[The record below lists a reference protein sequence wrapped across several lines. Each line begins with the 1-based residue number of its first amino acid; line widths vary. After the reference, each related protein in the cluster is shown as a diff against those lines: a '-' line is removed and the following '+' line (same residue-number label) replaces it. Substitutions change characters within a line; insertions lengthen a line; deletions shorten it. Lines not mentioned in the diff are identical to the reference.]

1 MPNIMTIAEIVAEL
15 SVLQNRVQQ
24 LSKTKEKNMPCGPCG
39 TQVQSG
45 CGSAAGDLLFEC
57 CGRLKMRAQQCEV
70 PIPGCSPA
78 TYPVGLELSV
88 SEFPNMGPDAF
99 VSAFRVTDCRNGKHT
114 RVEVM
119 SAWEGIIKQ
128 GLGAIIPQRPE
139 VASVVGALH
148 DQLGQI
154 VPGSLGA
161 LGYVAPDGT
170 VYAGRFA
177 GDILVEGRVATAPV
191 APAPNQSQ
199 VSYEDGAG
207 HVELLY
213 RDALNRLI
221 QGMGAAIPAQNGAV
235 GVVGALLDGS
245 GNNIPGT
252 IGYVGYQ
259 APDGTQW
266 GFFTPGNAFVGG
278 DLRLMGDLLDADGNV
293 VDFTPTGG
301 TSITE
306 ITNITSPGGATSI
319 WKTGSVN
326 LGGSFTAYPTG
337 VSLEGIIIDGTA
349 SSVMEILCSTTKSRV
364 SFHPQSPTGVKVG
377 LWVNGPNTALSGMM
391 SAAEFGM
398 SNGNYYTLSAP
409 PTPTTLLCHRTAGN
423 QWYGMY
429 TTGSIYVGG
438 SATLAGTAIG
448 GWADDVFDS
457 AYPIPTIEDTLQY
470 AMANKHLPHIPTAD
484 DVVENGLNLNTILPS
499 LLRTIEELFMQ
510 LVGLNDRLNKLEA
523 LYV

>member
-15 SVLQNRVQQ
+15 TALQHRVQQ
-24 LSKTKEKNMPCGPCG
+24 LSRTKERNMPCGPCG
-39 TQVQSG
+39 TQVPSS

-99 VSAFRVTDCRNGKHT
+99 VSALRVTDCRNGKHT
-114 RVEVM
+114 CVEM
-119 SAWEGIIKQ
+119 MTAWEGIIKQ

-161 LGYVAPDGT
+161 LGYVASDGT

-199 VSYEDGAG
+199 GSYEDGAG

-221 QGMGAAIPAQNGAV
+221 HGIGAEIPAQNGAA
-235 GVVGALLDGS
+235 GVIGALLDGS

-252 IGYVGYQ
+252 TGYVGYQ
-259 APDGTQW
+259 APDGTKW
-266 GFFTPGNAFVGG
+266 GFFTPGNAYVGG
-278 DLRLMGDLLDADGNV
+278 NLRLKGNLLDANGHV
-293 VDFTPTGG
+293 VDFTPTRGG
-301 TSITE
+301 SITDITE
-306 ITNITSPGGATSI
+306 IISPGGVTSL
-319 WKTGSVN
+319 WRTGYAN
-326 LGGSFTAYPTG
+326 LGGSYSEFPTG
-337 VSLEGIIIDGTA
+337 VVLERTSFDSIT
-349 SSVMEILCSTTKSRV
+349 SSVMEVLCTVTKSRV
-364 SFHPQSPTGVKVG
+364 SFIPKTAMGGKVG
-377 LWVNGPNTALSGMM
+377 LWVLAPRADSIGNITAG
-391 SAAEFGM
+391 EFGI
-398 SNGNYYTLSAP
+398 SDGSYYGQTSASGIP
-409 PTPTTLLCHRTAGN
+409 ATLLCHRNAEN
-423 QWYGMY
+423 QWYGMW
-429 TTGSIYVGG
+429 TSGNIYVGG

-448 GWADDVFDS
+448 GWADDVFSDS
-457 AYPIPTIEDTLQY
+457 YQLPTIEDTLQY
-470 AMANKHLPHIPTAD
+470 AVKNQRLPHIPGAESIKT
-484 DVVENGLNLNTILPS
+484 EGLQLNTIIPA
-499 LLRTIEELFMQ
+499 LLRTIEEMFMQ
-510 LVGLNDRLNKLEA
+510 IVGLNNRIAALEGC
-523 LYV
+523 

>member
-15 SVLQNRVQQ
+15 SALQNRVQQ
-24 LSKTKEKNMPCGPCG
+24 LSRTKERNMPCGPCG
-39 TQVQSG
+39 TQVPSS
-45 CGSAAGDLLFEC
+45 CGSAAGDVLFEC

-99 VSAFRVTDCRNGKHT
+99 VSALRVTDCRNGKHT
-114 RVEVM
+114 RVEVL

-128 GLGAIIPQRPE
+128 GLGAVIPQRPE
-139 VASVVGALH
+139 VSSVVGALH

-170 VYAGRFA
+170 VYAGHFI
-177 GDILVEGRVATAPV
+177 GDVLIEGRVATAPI

-235 GVVGALLDGS
+235 GVIGALLDGS

-252 IGYVGYQ
+252 MGYVGYQ

-278 DLRLMGDLLDADGNV
+278 NLRLMGDLLDADGNV

-301 TSITE
+301 GSITN

-337 VSLEGIIIDGTA
+337 VSLEGTIIDGTA

-364 SFHPQSPTGVKVG
+364 SFHPQSPTGTKVG

-409 PTPTTLLCHRTAGN
+409 PVPTTLLCHRTAGN

-429 TTGSIYVGG
+429 TTGSIYGGG

-457 AYPIPTIEDTLQY
+457 SYPIPTIEDTLQY
-470 AMANKHLPHIPTAD
+470 AVENQRLPHIPGAESIKT
-484 DVVENGLNLNTILPS
+484 EGLQLNTIIPA
-499 LLRTIEELFMQ
+499 LLRTIEEMFMQ
-510 LVGLNDRLNKLEA
+510 IVGLNNRIAALEGC
-523 LYV
+523 